1 MFDFNDYGGYNYT
14 PFNVNDYMDDS
25 GFGTMGGDPGSYSG
39 FDPTNYFTGDDGG
52 DFGGGFYP
60 PEDGGFGGGGGF
72 LDSILGTLGNLGG
85 NALGNLT
92 SGGNLA
98 SILASLYGARQSGN
112 AAREQG
118 FYGDQ
123 LKSLYQDPS
132 SFKLNPAY
140 QTMYDQGLEAVN
152 RTAAA
157 KGMLGS
163 GNRLLELQNTGAKLA
178 NLAYNDEA
186 NRLASLA
193 GQRLPMQ
200 YANLGE
206 QNAGYGDI
214 LRSIFKNPVEGE

>member
-1 MFDFNDYGGYNYT
+1 MFDFNDYGGYDYT
-14 PFNVNDYMDDS
+14 PFNVNDYLDTGDA
-25 GFGTMGGDPGSYSG
+25 GTMGGDPGTYEG
-39 FDPTNYFTGDDGG
+39 FDPTNYFTGYDDGT

-60 PEDGGFGGGGGF
+60 PEDGGFGGGSF
-72 LDSILGTLGNLGG
+72 LDSILGTLSTLGT

-98 SILASLYGARQSGN
+98 NILAGLYGAHQSGQ
-112 AAREQG
+112 AARDQG

-123 LKSLYQDPS
+123 LKSLYQNPQ
-132 SFKLNPAY
+132 SFTMNPAY

-152 RTAAA
+152 RTASA

-163 GNRLLELQNTGAKLA
+163 GNRLLELQSTGAKLA

-214 LRSIFKNPVEGE
+214 LRGIFKNPVEGE